1 MLKLDEKKIRK
12 GRPIGLPYQGSKKKI
27 SKKIIEIIKQNFG
40 TTKPIYDIFGG
51 GGAITAEC
59 ILNGLEVHYND
70 LDKDITNAFE
80 RVISQDREWIKTLI
94 ISRTEFTEI
103 KEKEN
108 KTTDDF
114 LKLLINSFGNNK
126 KGYLYSKEISDLK
139 YKLAKEIIEK
149 HDVFTGYKQ
158 TETYKKVTS
167 GAEWNWFNAK
177 QEIHKQLEQLPRLQH
192 FYRLQKVNKIK
203 ATNKS
208 YHDFSEVSGAI
219 LYLDPPYEGTN
230 QDGYISSFDSQE
242 FYDWA
247 FEIAKT
253 NIVIISSYSISDERF
268 EIVYSFDKAHRT
280 IQGGA
285 RNDKCEKLFMVKN
298 S

>member
-1 MLKLDEKKIRK
+1 MLNLDEKKIRK

-27 SKKIIEIIKQNFG
+27 SKKIVEIIKQNFG
-40 TTKPIYDIFGG
+40 TDKPIYDIFGG

-59 ILNGLEVHYND
+59 VLNGLEVHYND

-80 RVISQDREWIKTLI
+80 RVVSQDREWIKSLI
-94 ISRTEFTEI
+94 VSRTEFTEI
-103 KEKEN
+103 KDKEN

-114 LKLLINSFGNNK
+114 LKLLINSFGNK
-126 KGYLYSKEISDLK
+126 KRDYLCSKEISDLK
-139 YKLAKEIIEK
+139 YNLAKEIIEK
-149 HDVFTGYKQ
+149 HDVFSGYKQ
-158 TETYKKVTS
+158 IETYKRSIEKY
-167 GAEWNWFNAK
+167 K
-177 QEIHKQLEQLPRLQH
+177 QLQRLQQLERLEQLQQLQQ
-192 FYRLQKVNKIK
+192 LQKLNKIK

-208 YHDFSEVSGAI
+208 YHTFSDVSGAI
-219 LYLDPPYEGTN
+219 LYLDPPYEGSH
-230 QDGYISSFDSQE
+230 QKGYIDQFDSQE

-268 EIVYSFDKAHRT
+268 EAVYSFDKAHST
-280 IQGGA
+280 LQGGQSNKA
-285 RNDKCEKLFMVKN
+285 KNEKLFMVKN

>member
-12 GRPIGLPYQGSKKKI
+12 GKPIGLPYQGSKKKI

-103 KEKEN
+103 KDKEN

-114 LKLLINSFGNNK
+114 LKLLINSFGNKKANYMYNK
-126 KGYLYSKEISDLK
+126 QISDLK
-139 YKLAKEIIEK
+139 YNLAKKIIEK
-149 HDVFTGYKQ
+149 HDVFSGYKK
-158 TETYKKVTS
+158 TETYKRSIEKY
-167 GAEWNWFNAK
+167 
-177 QEIHKQLEQLPRLQH
+177 KQLEQLQQLQQLERLQQ
-192 FYRLQKVNKIK
+192 LEQLDEVK

-208 YHDFSEVSGAI
+208 YHTFSDVSGAV
-219 LYLDPPYEGTN
+219 LYLDPPYEGSY
-230 QDGYISSFDSQE
+230 QKSYINSFDSQE

-247 FEIAKT
+247 FEIAKN

-268 EIVYSFDKAHRT
+268 EVVYSFDKARST
-280 IQGGA
+280 SEGGTS
-285 RNDKCEKLFMVKN
+285 DKENEKLFMVKN

>member
-12 GRPIGLPYQGSKKKI
+12 GKPIGLPYQGSKKKI

-40 TTKPIYDIFGG
+40 TDKPIYDIFGG

-59 ILNGLEVHYND
+59 ILNGLGVHYND

-80 RVISQDREWIKTLI
+80 RVVSQDREWIKSLI
-94 ISRTEFTEI
+94 VSRTEFTEI
-103 KEKEN
+103 KDKEN

-114 LKLLINSFGNNK
+114 LKLLINSFGNK
-126 KGYLYSKEISDLK
+126 KRDYLCSKEISDLK
-139 YKLAKEIIEK
+139 YNLAKEIIEK
-149 HDVFTGYKQ
+149 HDVFSGYKQ
-158 TETYKKVTS
+158 TETYKRSIEKY
-167 GAEWNWFNAK
+167 K
-177 QEIHKQLEQLPRLQH
+177 QLQRLQQLERLEQLQQLQQ
-192 FYRLQKVNKIK
+192 LQKLNKIK

-208 YHDFSEVSGAI
+208 YHTFSDVSGAI
-219 LYLDPPYEGTN
+219 LYLDPPYEGSH
-230 QDGYISSFDSQE
+230 QKGYINQFDSQE

-247 FEIAKT
+247 FEIAKN

-268 EIVYSFDKAHRT
+268 EVVYSFDKAHST
-280 IQGGA
+280 LQGGE
-285 RNDKCEKLFMVKN
+285 NSKGKNEKLFMVKN